1 MKILCV
7 IESDSWVD
15 SHIVGSLQD
24 SGHTVHV
31 FHYGTGVGE
40 FYGRSRADERQS
52 KNNSLLETAR
62 NLLRNNN
69 LDLIFCYVYDDFLLP
84 ETARDLSRLD
94 LPMVNYNVDMLSQ
107 WYRQTRT
114 ARYFTRMLCAQRD
127 NMEQLARYNPRLLY
141 FPMAARMPVIGN
153 KETEAFA
160 PAAPVT
166 FVGTPMPFRSAV
178 LGRLHREGI
187 PLAIYGKF
195 WQEGRQATA
204 PAGMEKTVND
214 LFHYA
219 WPKVRTEG
227 LDGLSRA
234 LLRRFS
240 SQAPSSVQNLPVELM
255 HGFLPDG
262 ALEELF
268 RKSAV
273 NLGFTRMI
281 GDNPDARGVTQVKL
295 RDFEIPLAGG
305 FYLVEHVGEYAE
317 MFESG
322 VEVETWRTVGE
333 LTEKIR
339 YYLDNPRKRLEIAAS
354 GRKKALARHTWESRF
369 AMLFADLG
377 IA

>member
-7 IESDSWVD
+7 IESGSWIE
-15 SHIVGSLQD
+15 SHIVGSLRD

-40 FYGRSRADERQS
+40 FYGRPRAEERLS
-52 KNNSLLETAR
+52 KNSALLGTAR
-62 NLLRNNN
+62 ELFRKGN

-84 ETARDLSRLD
+84 ETAKALSRLD
-94 LPMVNYNVDMLSQ
+94 VPMVNYNVDMLTQ

-114 ARYFTRMLCAQRD
+114 AKYFTRMLCAQRD
-127 NMEQLARYNPRLLY
+127 NMEQLARYNSRLFY
-141 FPMAARMPVIGN
+141 FPMAGRLSLCDL
-153 KETEAFA
+153 KESGEFT

-166 FVGTPMPFRSAV
+166 FVGTPMPYRCAV
-178 LGRLHREGI
+178 LDRLHRKGI
-187 PLAIYGKF
+187 PLAVYGKF
-195 WQEGRQATA
+195 WREGRQASA
-204 PAGMEKTVND
+204 PAGVEKTLND
-214 LFHYA
+214 LFYYA

-227 LDGLSRA
+227 LDGLLRA
-234 LLRRFS
+234 LFRRFS
-240 SQAPSSVQNLPVELM
+240 SQAHSSVQNLPDELL

-262 ALEELF
+262 ALDLLF
-268 RKSAV
+268 RKSGI

-281 GDNPDARGVTQVKL
+281 GDNPDTEGCTQIKL

-305 FYLVEHVGEYAE
+305 FYLVEHVDEYAE

-333 LTEKIR
+333 LAEKIR
-339 YYLDNPRKRLEIAAS
+339 YYLDHPQKRFEIAAA
-354 GRKKALARHTWESRF
+354 GRKKAVARHTWESRF
-369 AMLFADLG
+369 SMLFADLG